1 MLGGISMNEKKIR
14 YVEQKACRLIKKEL
28 GIEINYL
35 NIELNPKSSEY
46 ENELKCFRLL
56 FVQTNS
62 DYKLALWNGLC
73 FVSRNIEKSDFNE
86 EELAYLEKRI
96 AAQENLRF
104 PYSENV
110 NKPFNSKRL
119 KFRIPE
125 DNDLKIYHQH
135 LKSDGDFSM
144 FTCINCNRK
153 NIKKFN
159 FERPFCYTIVEKK
172 SNNMIG
178 YVAMIWD
185 KFEHDKAKIT
195 RLEYYI
201 FKPYRNNG
209 YAKETILAF
218 LDKAFSGCL
227 LELVETN
234 YSRIYKN
241 RKAKIELVRAQIRND
256 NIPSRR
262 LVESCGF
269 IHTGTLRRDFVVE
282 DKYCVDK
289 EIYEITKE
297 EFYEIYNKNSP

>member
-1 MLGGISMNEKKIR
+1 MVSLALGGILMDEKKIH
-14 YVEQKACRLIKKEL
+14 YVERKACCLIKKEL

-46 ENELKCFRLL
+46 ENELKCFRFL

-86 EELAYLEKRI
+86 DELAYLNKRI
-96 AAQENLRF
+96 TARDNLRF

-110 NKPFNSKRL
+110 NKPFSSERL
-119 KFRIPE
+119 KFRIPD
-125 DNDLKIYHQH
+125 DNNLKIYHKH
-135 LKSDGDFSM
+135 LKNDGDFLM
-144 FTCINCNRK
+144 YTCMKCN
-153 NIKKFN
+153 NTNVKKFD
-159 FERPFCYTIVEKK
+159 FVRPFCYAIVEKE

-178 YVAMIWD
+178 YIAMIWD
-185 KFEHDKAKIT
+185 KFEYDISRIT

-209 YAKETILAF
+209 YAKEAVLAF
-218 LDKAFSGCL
+218 LDRAFSGKL

-234 YSRIYKN
+234 YSRVYKN
-241 RKAKIELVRAQIRND
+241 RKAKIELVRAHIRTD
-256 NIPSRR
+256 NTPSRC

-269 IHTGTLRRDFVVE
+269 VHTGTLRRDFVVE

-297 EFYEIYNKNSP
+297 EFYNNQ